1 MRWSSILKICHEIVD
16 LFCVR
21 NILILLYIY
30 IYIYVRGEGEGANYL
45 GKQTICL
52 GVGDDVQVH
61 IEGIGRNKDI

>member
-30 IYIYVRGEGEGANYL
+30 IYICERGGGGCKLFRKTNHML
-45 GKQTICL
+45 G
-52 GVGDDVQVH
+52 GW
-61 IEGIGRNKDI
+61 